1 MFTHFIENAHVY
13 MLCSI
18 IAAFI
23 WYILCEIKKMQNIIK
38 TMENQLQ
45 RIQSVIGDLAIKINY
60 KNEDKSKSASNE
72 YDGIFEI
79 IETRF
84 SKIETRLFHLS
95 KSKPTNASTSE
106 KKVIMDVVYE
116 RNEQIFK
123 RFIEER
129 FVLKDDAILETKNS
143 DIDHVYRMW
152 FGSEIG
158 PTYSSPPT
166 CEFIK
171 YLSRNFE
178 WKKTNNREG
187 YWKGL
192 RLG

>member
-1 MFTHFIENAHVY
+1 MFTHFIDYAHVY

-23 WYILCEIKKMQNIIK
+23 WHILCEIKKMQNIIK
-38 TMENQLQ
+38 SIENQLQ
-45 RIQSVIGDLAIKINY
+45 RMQSFIGDLAIKINY
-60 KNEDKSKSASNE
+60 KNEDKGTQNE
-72 YDGIFEI
+72 YFES

-95 KSKPTNASTSE
+95 KSKPTIASASE

-123 RFIEER
+123 RFVEER

-143 DIDHVYRMW
+143 DIGYVFRIW
-152 FGSEIG
+152 FGNEIG
-158 PTYSSPPT
+158 PTYSAPPT
-166 CEFIK
+166 CEFIQ

-187 YWKGL
+187 FWKGL